1 MSDQVIGA
9 TLKVDATSAAAASKT
24 TKELKDSVK
33 ALKTEFDNTKV
44 GSDEQAAAFKKLQ
57 AAQDDLTKSTANLG
71 KANEEGGG
79 HFSNIREQ
87 VTSMP
92 GPLGEAGESA
102 NKLNLQLLKIVANPV
117 GLIILAIVAALALLY
132 KSFTNSFAGGE
143 KMEQIFAGIKAAGQA
158 LLDNIGNIAGA
169 IVKLFKFDFS
179 GAIADIKAV
188 GQAVA
193 DSYSA
198 MADLTKTAQELHKE
212 QLVNDLDQAK
222 RAKDLAVLREQAYD
236 ESVPIAK
243 RKALLLDLQKA
254 AKEDAE
260 KDIALAKQ
268 VTDNK
273 IAQLTL
279 EKDGELKNRD
289 EINKLKIEQINVE
302 TESANEQRRIAKSI
316 TLANKQEKAEQKA
329 EAAKAAEEAKKARQ
343 ELIDFTNKLAKIQQ
357 DTELA
362 AITDTYEKEKKQL
375 ENKIA
380 DDKRTNDLA
389 FQDKKIT
396 RAQYAAIN
404 QALDKQ
410 ADVARATLTDKH
422 NADVATKEA
431 AFQKDL
437 AGIIAKIKEGEEVD
451 ARAVE
456 RIKLEA
462 DHAQRL
468 ADAAKNYKDDAA
480 KLQTIRAALTQQY
493 HADQQKL
500 EAKFK
505 KEDDEAKIQKDKAI
519 IADTKSDLKIKK
531 AAFDDQQAILQAAFD
546 QKLITEKEYNAG
558 VQELSQERM
567 KIDEIET
574 NNKKNT
580 FALISQ
586 GLGMLSD
593 ALGKATLAGKIA
605 AIAQTTIDTYS
616 AAWTIFRQAALNPI
630 SIPFPA
636 YPYIQAG
643 LAIAGGLL
651 NVQKIV
657 SVQTPGGGG
666 GGGSAPSG
674 GAPAAPSTPAAPV
687 APTQISTTFN
697 PKDNPTS
704 GTASA
709 NRTYVVDTDIQN
721 AADRNARLAR
731 AARLGGR

>member
-1 MSDQVIGA
+1 MVDQVIGA

-24 TKELKDSVK
+24 TAELKQNVK
-33 ALKTEFDNTKV
+33 DLKVAFDNTKV
-44 GSDEQAAAFKKLQ
+44 GSTEQAAAFKKLQ
-57 AAQDDLTKSTANLG
+57 SAQDDLTKSTSSLG
-71 KANEEGGG
+71 KATEEGGG
-79 HFSNIREQ
+79 HFANIREQ
-87 VTSMP
+87 AAALP
-92 GPLGEAGESA
+92 GPLGAAGEGA
-102 NKLNLQLLKIVANPV
+102 NNLNSQFLKLLANPV
-117 GLIILAIVAALALLY
+117 GLVLVAIVAALALLY
-132 KSFTNSFAGGE
+132 KSFTNTMEGGE
-143 KMEQIFAGIKAAGQA
+143 KVEQVFAGIKAIVQA
-158 LLDNIGNIAGA
+158 LVDNIGNFAGA
-169 IVKLFKFDFS
+169 LVKLMKFDFS
-179 GAIADIKAV
+179 GAVNDIKGIVNSA
-188 GQAVA
+188 GAA
-193 DSYSA
+193 YSK
-198 MADLTKTAQELHKE
+198 MADLTKQSQALAKE
-212 QLVNDLDQAK
+212 QAQNDLEQAQRQAK
-222 RAKDLAVLREQAYD
+222 LADLRAKAYD

-243 RKALLLDLQKA
+243 RKAALIELQKESEVN
-254 AKEDAE
+254 AKEDM
-260 KDIALAKQ
+260 DLAKRVADNAVAQLEVEEDGANKNQIKIKKIRADELRNATENSNELKQIGKQ
-268 VTDNK
+268 VTV
-273 IAQLTL
+273 AT
-279 EKDGELKNRD
+279 
-289 EINKLKIEQINVE
+289 
-302 TESANEQRRIAKSI
+302 
-316 TLANKQEKAEQKA
+316 KQELAEQKA
-329 EAAKAAEEAKKARQ
+329 AAAKAAEEAKKARQ

-410 ADVARATLTDKH
+410 ADAQRATLTDKH

-531 AAFDDQQAILQAAFD
+531 AAFDDQQAILRAAFD

-666 GGGSAPSG
+666 GSAPSG

>member
-24 TKELKDSVK
+24 TKDLKDSVK

-132 KSFTNSFAGGE
+132 KSFTNSFEGGE

-212 QLVNDLDQAK
+212 QLTNDLDQAK
-222 RAKDLAVLREQAYD
+222 RAKDLAILREQATD

-243 RKALLLDLQKA
+243 RKAALLDLQKA

-260 KDIALAKQ
+260 KDIVLAKQ

-289 EINKLKIEQINVE
+289 EINKLRIEQINVE
-302 TESANEQRRIAKSI
+302 TDSANEQRRIGKQI
-316 TLANKQEKAEQKA
+316 TSANKAEIAEQKA
-329 EAAKAAEEAKKARQ
+329 AAQKAAEEAKKARQ

-437 AGIIAKIKEGEEVD
+437 AGIIAKTKEGTEND

-456 RIKLEA
+456 KLKLQA
-462 DHAQRL
+462 DHDQKV
-468 ADAAKNYKDDAA
+468 ADAIKNYKDDAVKFQAIKQALDDQLKADQA
-480 KLQTIRAALTQQY
+480 KLDEKNRIEDAKKKLAIKEQQ
-493 HADQQKL
+493 
-500 EAKFK
+500 
-505 KEDDEAKIQKDKAI
+505 DKAI
-519 IADTKSDLKIKK
+519 IDDKK
-531 AAFDDQQAILQAAFD
+531 KDYSIRLAAVDDEQALVQKAFDD
-546 QKLITEKEYNAG
+546 KVITELEYNTK
-558 VQELSQERM
+558 VDELAKAR
-567 KIDEIET
+567 IAIHDEEQ
-574 NNKKNT
+574 KNT
-580 FALISQ
+580 ERVASAIGQTFGNLAELAGKQ
-586 GLGMLSD
+586 TV
-593 ALGKATLAGKIA
+593 LGKAF
-605 AIAQTTIDTYS
+605 AIAQATIDTYS
-616 AAWTIFRQAALNPI
+616 SAVKAYNAMADIPVIGPALGIVAAGA
-630 SIPFPA
+630 
-636 YPYIQAG
+636 
-643 LAIAGGLL
+643 AIAAGIS
-651 NVQKIV
+651 NVKKIV
-657 SVQTPGGGG
+657 AVQVPGQGGGG
-666 GGGSAPSG
+666 AVPSAPTG
-674 GAPAAPSTPAAPV
+674 VTAAAPV
-687 APTQISTTFN
+687 APTQISTTFT
-697 PKDNPTS
+697 PKQNQTS
-704 GTASA
+704 GTATS
-709 NRTYVVDTDIQN
+709 NRTYVVDADIQN
-721 AADRNARLAR
+721 AADRDARLAR